1 MSRFLATSTALA
13 VIMTSGFLHG
23 KLSGRWGESRVVEEA
38 VQRLARVP
46 SQIGDWHSQ
55 DLELDPKHIRQ
66 AGLAGAW
73 MRLYVHRRTGVSVT
87 VLLMCGQSGPVAAHP
102 PDVCYG
108 GAGFEMIGRP
118 ARISLQSQAF
128 PPVDQFWTARFKK
141 QSADLPE
148 SLRIYW
154 AWNADGTWCAAD
166 YPRLSFAQFP
176 LLYKLYVVRSLP
188 PGPDSAESDPS
199 LDFLRVFLPV
209 VKSVLFSP
217 DA

>member
-1 MSRFLATSTALA
+1 MSRFVATSTALA

-23 KLSGRWGESRVVEEA
+23 RLTARWGESRAVETA
-38 VQRLARVP
+38 VQRLTRVP
-46 SQIGDWHSQ
+46 SQIGDWHAE
-55 DLELDPKHIRQ
+55 DLQLDSKHIRQ

-73 MRLYVHRRTGVSVT
+73 MRLYTHSRTGVNVT

-102 PDVCYG
+102 PEVCYG

-118 ARISLQSQAF
+118 ERISLESQASR
-128 PPVDQFWTARFKK
+128 PVDQFWTARFKK
-141 QSADLPE
+141 QSPDLPE

-176 LLYKLYVVRSLP
+176 VLYKLYVVRSLP
-188 PGPDSAESDPS
+188 PGQELAGNDPS
-199 LDFLRVFLPV
+199 LEFLRVFLPV
-209 VKSVLFSP
+209 VRSVLSSP